1 MRSVLLFQKE
11 GPYSKMET
19 LTTEYSE
26 KEPPGSPASPH
37 APVGVQ
43 LQTVRLSEGLHP
55 GQRSHLWADV
65 TPEQWSDWHWQMRN
79 RVTSLDQLRQL
90 IHLTPDEEQAVRL
103 KPELRVAITPHFAAL
118 MAPDDPNCPI
128 RRQVVPTMAEFV
140 LDDPDLEDPLGED
153 AHMPVPG
160 LVHRY
165 PDRVLVDIT
174 DQCVAYCRHCTR
186 RRWVGTGAMPAHKTR
201 IESIAQ
207 YLEAHPEVR
216 DVLIS
221 GGDGL
226 FLSDELLDHT
236 LSRFRAVKSVEILR
250 IGTRLPIFLPQR
262 ITETMLAT
270 LRKYHPLWMNI
281 HINHPKEITPE
292 VRSALARLADAGI
305 PLGAQ
310 TVLMAGVND
319 CANTMKAL
327 MHELVKNR
335 VRPYYLYQCD
345 LSQGVGHFRTPV
357 SVGLAIIEALR
368 GHTTGFAV
376 PTFCIDAPGGG
387 GKVPIMP
394 NYLIS
399 MNDRK
404 VIVRNFEGVIATY
417 AEPDHYEHH
426 TADHCDYCRRAAP
439 KEGIAK
445 LLAGD
450 AVVLEP
456 DGLRRKQRRVKKLDA
471 ERKARRKQQI
481 RLPVKPVAAS
491 DLLPLESLVTTAA
504 TSRKVRGNGS
514 ATIAQNG
521 SAQGIG
527 AKAR

>member
-1 MRSVLLFQKE
+1 MKHV
-11 GPYSKMET
+11 
-19 LTTEYSE
+19 TTEYAE
-26 KEPPGSPASPH
+26 KEPPGTSASPRPVETRFQV
-37 APVGVQ
+37 AP
-43 LQTVRLSEGLHP
+43 LISEGLQFAHP
-55 GQRSHLWADV
+55 IPLWANV
-65 TPEQWSDWHWQMRN
+65 TPAQWNDWRWQMQN
-79 RVTSLDQLRQL
+79 RVSTVEQLRQ
-90 IHLTPDEEQAVRL
+90 IINLTAEEEQAVRL
-103 KPELRVAITPHFAAL
+103 KPDLRVGITPHFAAL
-118 MAPDDPNCPI
+118 MDPSDPNCPI

-186 RRWVGTGAMPAHKTR
+186 RRWVGTGAMPAHKHR

-216 DVLIS
+216 DVLMS

-226 FLSDELLDHT
+226 FLSDEMLDYA
-236 LSRFRAVKSVEILR
+236 LGRFRAVKSVEILR
-250 IGTRLPIFLPQR
+250 IGSRIPIFLPQR
-262 ITETMLAT
+262 ITDTMIAT
-270 LRKYHPLWMNI
+270 LRKYHPLWINI
-281 HINHPKEITPE
+281 HINHPKEFTPE
-292 VRSALARLADAGI
+292 VRVALAKLADAGI

-310 TVLMAGVND
+310 TVLMAGIND
-319 CANTMKAL
+319 CVNTMKAL
-327 MHELVKNR
+327 VHECVRNR

-345 LSQGVGHFRTPV
+345 LSQGIGHFRTPV
-357 SVGLAIIEALR
+357 SVGLSIIEGLR

-394 NYLIS
+394 NYLLS

-404 VIVRNFEGVIATY
+404 VVVRNFEGVIATY
-417 AEPDHYEHH
+417 TEPDEYTRHQNDNCE
-426 TADHCDYCRRAAP
+426 YCRRAAP
-439 KEGIAK
+439 KEGVAK

-471 ERKARRKQQI
+471 EKKTRRKQQL
-481 RLPVKPVAAS
+481 RLPKTAS
-491 DLLPLESLVTTAA
+491 QNAVVSLDALMATAP
-504 TSRKVRGNGS
+504 RKARGNG
-514 ATIAQNG
+514 NG
-521 SAQGIG
+521 SGNG
-527 AKAR
+527 K

>member
-1 MRSVLLFQKE
+1 
-11 GPYSKMET
+11 MET

-37 APVGVQ
+37 APVGAQ
-43 LQTVRLSEGLHP
+43 LQTLQLSEDLHS
-55 GQRSHLWADV
+55 GQRSRLWADV
-65 TPEQWSDWHWQMRN
+65 TPEQWSDWRWQMRN
-79 RVTSLDQLRQL
+79 RVTSLEQLRQL

-118 MAPDDPNCPI
+118 MDPDDPNCPI

-165 PDRVLVDIT
+165 PDRVLVDVT

-226 FLSDELLDHT
+226 FLSDEMLDYV
-236 LSRFRAVKSVEILR
+236 LNRFRAVKSVEILR
-250 IGTRLPIFLPQR
+250 IGTRIPIFLPQR
-262 ITETMLAT
+262 VTDTMVAT
-270 LRKYHPLWMNI
+270 IRKYHPVWMNI

-292 VRSALARLADAGI
+292 VRTALAKLADAGI

-310 TVLMAGVND
+310 TVLMAGIND
-319 CANTMKAL
+319 CANTMKVL
-327 MHELVKNR
+327 VHELVRNR

-345 LSQGVGHFRTPV
+345 LSQGIGHFRTPV
-357 SVGLAIIEALR
+357 SVGLSIIEALR

-399 MNDRK
+399 MSDRK

-417 AEPDHYEHH
+417 SEPDHYEHH
-426 TADHCDYCRRAAP
+426 AADNCDYCRRAAP
-439 KEGIAK
+439 KEGVAK
-445 LLAGD
+445 LLAGE

-471 ERKARRKQQI
+471 ERKTRRKQQI
-481 RLPVKPVAAS
+481 RLPLKSVAS
-491 DLLPLESLVTTAA
+491 SNLLPLESMMVAVPTP
-504 TSRKVRGNGS
+504 RKARTNGNGNGNGNGS
-514 ATIAQNG
+514 AMNTQ
-521 SAQGIG
+521 S

>member
-1 MRSVLLFQKE
+1 
-11 GPYSKMET
+11 MES
-19 LTTEYSE
+19 LTTEYAEKEPPGKSE
-26 KEPPGSPASPH
+26 KEPPSKPPPNLLSPLATIRVKETS
-37 APVGVQ
+37 AGESI
-43 LQTVRLSEGLHP
+43 QTHRG
-55 GQRSHLWADV
+55 LWADV
-65 TPEQWSDWHWQMRN
+65 TSEQWNDWHWQIRN
-79 RVTSLDQLRQL
+79 RVTTLEQLRQL

-103 KPELRVAITPHFAAL
+103 KPELKMSITPHFAAL
-118 MAPDDPNCPI
+118 MDPDDPHCPI
-128 RRQVVPTMAEFV
+128 RRQVVPSMAEFM

-165 PDRVLVDIT
+165 PDRVLVEIT

-186 RRWVGTGAMPAHKTR
+186 RRMVGTGAMPATRSR

-216 DVLIS
+216 DVLVS

-226 FLSDELLDHT
+226 FLSDEMLDYV
-236 LSRFRAVKSVEILR
+236 LSRIRAVKSVEIIR
-250 IGTRLPIFLPQR
+250 IGSRIPVFLPQR
-262 ITETMLAT
+262 VTDQMVAT
-270 LRKYHPLWMNI
+270 IRKYHPIWISI
-281 HINHPKEITPE
+281 HANHPKELTPA
-292 VRSALARLADAGI
+292 VRDACAKLADGGI

-310 TVLMAGVND
+310 TVLMAGIND
-319 CANTMKAL
+319 CPNTMKML
-327 MHELVKNR
+327 MHELVKMR

-345 LSQGVGHFRTPV
+345 LSQGLGHFRTPV
-357 SVGLAIIEALR
+357 SVGLSIIESLR

-417 AEPDHYEHH
+417 SEPNHYEHH
-426 TADHCDYCRRAAP
+426 SADNCEYCRRAAP
-439 KEGIAK
+439 KEGVAK

-471 ERKARRKQQI
+471 EKKARRKTQI
-481 RLPVKPVAAS
+481 Q
-491 DLLPLESLVTTAA
+491 LPLKTLQPSMPIPELVPLALTPAA
-504 TSRKVRGNGS
+504 PRKSRTNGNG
-514 ATIAQNG
+514 NG
-521 SAQGIG
+521 NGR
-527 AKAR
+527 AR

>member
-1 MRSVLLFQKE
+1 
-11 GPYSKMET
+11 MEP
-19 LTTEYSE
+19 LTTEYVE
-26 KEPPGSPASPH
+26 KEPPGTSASPH
-37 APVGVQ
+37 LLVGSQ
-43 LQTVRLSEGLHP
+43 LDFEGLHP
-55 GQRSHLWADV
+55 AQRSPLWAGV
-65 TPEQWSDWHWQMRN
+65 TPEQWNDWHWQMRN
-79 RVTSLDQLRQL
+79 RITTVEQLRQL

-103 KPELRVAITPHFAAL
+103 KPDLRVAITPHFAAL
-118 MAPDDPNCPI
+118 MDPNDPQCPI

-140 LDDPDLEDPLGED
+140 VDDPDLEDPLGED

-186 RRWVGTGAMPAHKTR
+186 RRWVGTGAMPAHKSR
-201 IESIAQ
+201 IEAIAQ

-216 DVLIS
+216 DVLLS

-226 FLSDELLDHT
+226 FLSDEMLDYA
-236 LSRFRAVKSVEILR
+236 LGRFRAVKSVEILR
-250 IGTRLPIFLPQR
+250 IGSRIPIFLPQR
-262 ITETMLAT
+262 ITDTMVAT
-270 LRKYHPLWMNI
+270 LRKYHPLWINI
-281 HINHPKEITPE
+281 HINHPKEFTPE
-292 VRSALARLADAGI
+292 VRVGLAKLADAGI

-310 TVLMAGVND
+310 TVLMAGIND
-319 CANTMKAL
+319 CVNTMKAL
-327 MHELVKNR
+327 VHECVRNR

-345 LSQGVGHFRTPV
+345 LSQGIGHFRTPV
-357 SVGLAIIEALR
+357 SVGLSIIEGLR

-394 NYLIS
+394 NYLLS

-417 AEPDHYEHH
+417 SEPDTYDRHQ
-426 TADHCDYCRRAAP
+426 ADHCDYCRRAAP
-439 KEGIAK
+439 KEGVAK

-456 DGLRRKQRRVKKLDA
+456 EGLRRKQRRVKKLDA
-471 ERKARRKQQI
+471 EKKTRRKQQI
-481 RLPVKPVAAS
+481 RLPVKTVQAAE
-491 DLLPLESLVTTAA
+491 LLPLDSLLATAP
-504 TSRKVRGNGS
+504 RKTRANGNGG
-514 ATIAQNG
+514 NG
-521 SAQGIG
+521 KTRS
-527 AKAR
+527 

>member
-1 MRSVLLFQKE
+1 
-11 GPYSKMET
+11 MEK

-26 KEPPGSPASPH
+26 KEPPGSIASPPLPRVISLASAGH
-37 APVGVQ
+37 ED
-43 LQTVRLSEGLHP
+43 LRLKSP
-55 GQRSHLWADV
+55 LWADV
-65 TPEQWSDWHWQMRN
+65 TPDQWNDWRWQMRN
-79 RVTSLDQLRQL
+79 RITTLTQLRQL
-90 IHLTPDEEQAVRL
+90 IRLTPNEEQAVRL
-103 KPELRVAITPHFAAL
+103 KPDLKMAITPHFAAL
-118 MAPDDPNCPI
+118 MDPDDPNCPI

-165 PDRVLVDIT
+165 PDRVLIDIT

-186 RRWVGTGAMPAHKTR
+186 RRWVGTGAMPATKTR
-201 IESIAQ
+201 IEAIAQ

-226 FLSDELLDHT
+226 FLADEMLDYV
-236 LSRFRAVKSVEILR
+236 LARLRAIQSVEIVR
-250 IGTRLPIFLPQR
+250 VGTRIPIFLPQR
-262 ITETMLAT
+262 VTDTMVAT
-270 LRKYHPLWMNI
+270 LRKYHPLWINI
-281 HINHPKEITPE
+281 HINHPKELTPE
-292 VRSALARLADAGI
+292 ARAACAKLADAGI
-305 PLGAQ
+305 PLGSQ
-310 TVLMAGVND
+310 TVLLAGIND
-319 CANTMKAL
+319 CPNTIKML
-327 MHELVKNR
+327 VHELVKMR
-335 VRPYYLYQCD
+335 IRPYYLYQCD
-345 LSQGVGHFRTPV
+345 LSQGIGHFRTPV
-357 SVGLAIIEALR
+357 SVGLSIIEALR

-394 NYLIS
+394 NYLLS

-417 AEPDHYEHH
+417 TEPDEYKRHH
-426 TADHCDYCRRAAP
+426 ADDCEYCRRAAP

-456 DGLRRKQRRVKKLDA
+456 EGLRRKQRRVKKLDA
-471 ERKARRKQQI
+471 ERRTRRKQQI
-481 RLPVKPVAAS
+481 RLPVKTLPPTPELV
-491 DLLPLESLVTTAA
+491 PLEPLAA
-504 TSRKVRGNGS
+504 VAPARKTRGNGNGSS
-514 ATIAQNG
+514 AHPQNG
-521 SAQGIG
+521 G
-527 AKAR
+527 KARMEG

>member
-1 MRSVLLFQKE
+1 
-11 GPYSKMET
+11 MEP
-19 LTTEYSE
+19 LTTEYVE
-26 KEPPGSPASPH
+26 KEPPGTSASPH
-37 APVGVQ
+37 LPVGSPHDVT
-43 LQTVRLSEGLHP
+43 LVFDEGLHP
-55 GQRSHLWADV
+55 AQRSPLWEGV
-65 TPEQWSDWHWQMRN
+65 TPEQWNDWRWQMQHRITT
-79 RVTSLDQLRQL
+79 VEQLRQL

-103 KPELRVAITPHFAAL
+103 KPDLRVAITPHFAAL
-118 MAPDDPNCPI
+118 MDPNDPHCPI

-140 LDDPDLEDPLGED
+140 VDDPDLEDPLGED

-186 RRWVGTGAMPAHKTR
+186 RRWVGTGAMPAHKNR
-201 IESIAQ
+201 IEAIAQ

-216 DVLIS
+216 DVLLS

-226 FLSDELLDHT
+226 FLSDEMLDYA
-236 LSRFRAVKSVEILR
+236 LGRFRAVKSVEILR
-250 IGTRLPIFLPQR
+250 IGTRIPIFLPQR
-262 ITETMLAT
+262 ITDTMVAT

-281 HINHPKEITPE
+281 HINHPKEFTPE
-292 VRSALARLADAGI
+292 VRAGLAKLADAGI

-310 TVLMAGVND
+310 TVLMAGIND
-319 CANTMKAL
+319 CVNTMKAL
-327 MHELVKNR
+327 VHECVRNR

-345 LSQGVGHFRTPV
+345 LSQGIGHFRTPV
-357 SVGLAIIEALR
+357 SVGLSIIEGLR

-417 AEPDHYEHH
+417 SEPDTYDRHQTDNCE
-426 TADHCDYCRRAAP
+426 YCRRAAP
-439 KEGIAK
+439 KEGVAK

-471 ERKARRKQQI
+471 EKKTRRKQQI
-481 RLPVKPVAAS
+481 RLPVKTVQAAE
-491 DLLPLESLVTTAA
+491 LLPLDSLLATAP
-504 TSRKVRGNGS
+504 RKTRANGNGG
-514 ATIAQNG
+514 NG
-521 SAQGIG
+521 
-527 AKAR
+527 KTR

>member
-1 MRSVLLFQKE
+1 
-11 GPYSKMET
+11 MES

-26 KEPPGSPASPH
+26 KEPPGKPP
-37 APVGVQ
+37 
-43 LQTVRLSEGLHP
+43 
-55 GQRSHLWADV
+55 QRSRLWADV
-65 TPEQWSDWHWQMRN
+65 TAEEWNDWHWQIRN
-79 RVTSLDQLRQL
+79 RVTTLEQLREV

-103 KPELRVAITPHFAAL
+103 KPELRMAITPHFASL
-118 MAPDDPNCPI
+118 MDPDDPNCPI

-186 RRWVGTGAMPAHKTR
+186 RRMVGTGMMPAHKSR
-201 IESIAQ
+201 VEAIAQ
-207 YLEAHPEVR
+207 YFEAHPEVR

-226 FLSDELLDHT
+226 FLSDEMLDYV
-236 LSRFRAVKSVEILR
+236 LARFRSVKSVEIIR
-250 IGTRLPIFLPQR
+250 FGTRIPIFLPQR

-270 LRKYHPLWMNI
+270 IRKYHPVWMNI
-281 HINHPKEITPE
+281 HINHPKELSPD
-292 VRSALARLADAGI
+292 VRVAVGKLADAGI

-310 TVLMAGVND
+310 TVLMSGIND
-319 CANTMKAL
+319 CANTMKQ
-327 MHELVKNR
+327 LVHDMVR
-335 VRPYYLYQCD
+335 IRIRPYYLYQCD
-345 LSQGVGHFRTPV
+345 LSQGIGHFRTPV
-357 SVGLAIIEALR
+357 SVGMSIIEALR

-387 GKVPIMP
+387 GKVPVMP

-399 MNDRK
+399 QNDRK
-404 VIVRNFEGVIATY
+404 VVMRNFEGVIATY
-417 AEPDHYEHH
+417 SEPLEYHRHQPDN
-426 TADHCDYCRRAAP
+426 CDYCRRAAP
-439 KEGIAK
+439 KEGVAK

-456 DGLRRKQRRVKKLDA
+456 EGLRRKQRRTKRLDA
-471 ERKARRKQQI
+471 ERKIRRKTQI
-481 RLPVKPVAAS
+481 Q
-491 DLLPLESLVTTAA
+491 LPLKTLQPAGELIPLGDLVPV
-504 TSRKVRGNGS
+504 VRGPAKPRSNGRS
-514 ATIAQNG
+514 RPEG
-521 SAQGIG
+521 
-527 AKAR
+527 

>member
-1 MRSVLLFQKE
+1 
-11 GPYSKMET
+11 MESP
-19 LTTEYSE
+19 TTEYTE
-26 KEPPGSPASPH
+26 KEPPGTIASPH
-37 APVGVQ
+37 ALEALQLPVIASLGEDLRPHQ
-43 LQTVRLSEGLHP
+43 L
-55 GQRSHLWADV
+55 RSRLWADV
-65 TPEQWSDWHWQMRN
+65 TQEQWNDWRWQMSH
-79 RVTSLDQLRQL
+79 RVTTLEQLRQL
-90 IHLTPDEEQAVRL
+90 VRLTPDEEQAVRL
-103 KPELRVAITPHFAAL
+103 KPELKMAITPHFAAL
-118 MAPDDPNCPI
+118 MDPDDPNCPI

-186 RRWVGTGAMPAHKTR
+186 RRMVGTGMMPAHKSR
-201 IESIAQ
+201 IEAIAQ
-207 YLEAHPEVR
+207 YFEAHPEVR

-226 FLSDELLDHT
+226 FLSDEMLDYV
-236 LSRFRAVKSVEILR
+236 LNRFRAVKSVEIIRFGSR
-250 IGTRLPIFLPQR
+250 IPIFLPQR
-262 ITETMLAT
+262 VTDQMVAT
-270 LRKYHPLWMNI
+270 IRKYHPIWLNI

-292 VRSALARLADAGI
+292 VRVVLAKLADAGI

-310 TVLMAGVND
+310 TVLMAGIND
-319 CANTMKAL
+319 CANTMKTL

-345 LSQGVGHFRTPV
+345 LSQGIGHFRTPV
-357 SVGLAIIEALR
+357 SVGLSIIEALR

-394 NYLIS
+394 QYLIS
-399 MNDRK
+399 QNDRK
-404 VIVRNFEGVIATY
+404 VIMRNFEGVIATY
-417 AEPDHYEHH
+417 TEPDRYDHH
-426 TADHCDYCRRAAP
+426 HSDNCEYCRRAAP
-439 KEGIAK
+439 KEGVAK

-456 DGLRRKQRRVKKLDA
+456 EGLRRKQRRVKKLDA
-471 ERKARRKQQI
+471 EKKSRRKTPIQ
-481 RLPVKPVAAS
+481 LPVKA
-491 DLLPLESLVTTAA
+491 LQQRELIPLESLMPV
-504 TSRKVRGNGS
+504 KGNG
-514 ATIAQNG
+514 NG
-521 SAQGIG
+521 
-527 AKAR
+527 KARSTGNGKSRQEA

>member
-1 MRSVLLFQKE
+1 
-11 GPYSKMET
+11 MEP
-19 LTTEYSE
+19 LTTEYVE
-26 KEPPGSPASPH
+26 KEPPGTSASPH
-37 APVGVQ
+37 LPVGSSHVVT
-43 LQTVRLSEGLHP
+43 LVSDEGLHP
-55 GQRSHLWADV
+55 AQRSPLWEGV
-65 TPEQWSDWHWQMRN
+65 TPEQWNDWRWQMQHRITT
-79 RVTSLDQLRQL
+79 VEQLRQV

-103 KPELRVAITPHFAAL
+103 KPDLRVAITPHFAAL
-118 MAPDDPNCPI
+118 MDPNDPHCPI

-140 LDDPDLEDPLGED
+140 VDDPDLEDPLGED

-186 RRWVGTGAMPAHKTR
+186 RRWVGTGAMPAHKNR
-201 IESIAQ
+201 IEAIAQ

-216 DVLIS
+216 DVLLS

-226 FLSDELLDHT
+226 FLSDEMLDYA
-236 LSRFRAVKSVEILR
+236 LGRFRAVKSVEILR
-250 IGTRLPIFLPQR
+250 IGSRIPIFLPQR
-262 ITETMLAT
+262 ITDTMVAT
-270 LRKYHPLWMNI
+270 LRKYHPLWINI
-281 HINHPKEITPE
+281 HINHPKEFTPE
-292 VRSALARLADAGI
+292 VRAGLAKLADAGI

-310 TVLMAGVND
+310 TVLMAGIND
-319 CANTMKAL
+319 CVNTMKAL
-327 MHELVKNR
+327 VHECVRNR

-345 LSQGVGHFRTPV
+345 LSQGIGHFRTPV
-357 SVGLAIIEALR
+357 SVGLSIIEGLR

-417 AEPDHYEHH
+417 SEPDTYDHH
-426 TADHCDYCRRAAP
+426 QGDNCEYCRRAAP
-439 KEGIAK
+439 KEGVAK

-471 ERKARRKQQI
+471 EKKTRRKQQI
-481 RLPVKPVAAS
+481 RLPVKTVQAAE
-491 DLLPLESLVTTAA
+491 LLPLDSLFATAP
-504 TSRKVRGNGS
+504 RKTRANGNGG
-514 ATIAQNG
+514 NG
-521 SAQGIG
+521 
-527 AKAR
+527 KTR